1 MGSLF
6 PVGGARTFL
15 SGWFVRLLPRLVVSC
30 SLGKY
35 CRGNFIF
42 SSTLPNDASGSCD
55 YAPQDH
61 VIMLPDHVTYSP
73 GNMVVLPDHV
83 ILFPRPCSPYHVIML
98 PGPCDYIIHN
108 QAVTTLPHAHSKAVI
123 HLPHAHTLRQLPP
136 SHMHTLLGSHHPPTC
151 THSQAVTTL
160 PHAHSQAVTTYPP
173 TCTHSQAVTTLHMHK
188 LSGSHHPPHAH
199 TLRQSLPSCD
209 ILPRPHG
216 SSPRP
221 CDPVPQT
228 MLPYHV
234 IMLPGPCDY
243 ITHNQAVTTLPHA
256 HSQAV
261 IHLPHAHTL
270 GQSPPSHMHTLSG
283 SHHPPMSCHTHNHAV
298 MDPKLIIQFLQFVFS
313 LSSLCLLLFVFFSS
327 LCFFFLSVSQVHG
340 TG

>member
-15 SGWFVRLLPRLVVSC
+15 SGWFARLLPRLVVSC

-151 THSQAVTTL
+151 THSQAVTTSHMHTLRQSPHTL
-160 PHAHSQAVTTYPP
+160 PHAHTLRQSPP
-173 TCTHSQAVTTLHMHK
+173 STCTNSQAVTTLHMHT
-188 LSGSHHPPHAH
+188 LLGSHYPHVTYSPGH
-199 TLRQSLPSCD
+199 MVVLPD
-209 ILPRPHG
+209 HVILF
-216 SSPRP
+216 PRP
-221 CDPVPQT
+221 CS
-228 MLPYHV
+228 H
-234 IMLPGPCDY
+234 IM
-243 ITHNQAVTTLPHA
+243 
-256 HSQAV
+256 
-261 IHLPHAHTL
+261 
-270 GQSPPSHMHTLSG
+270 
-283 SHHPPMSCHTHNHAV
+283 
-298 MDPKLIIQFLQFVFS
+298 
-313 LSSLCLLLFVFFSS
+313 
-327 LCFFFLSVSQVHG
+327 
-340 TG
+340 

>member
-1 MGSLF
+1 
-6 PVGGARTFL
+6 
-15 SGWFVRLLPRLVVSC
+15 
-30 SLGKY
+30 
-35 CRGNFIF
+35 
-42 SSTLPNDASGSCD
+42 
-55 YAPQDH
+55 
-61 VIMLPDHVTYSP
+61 
-73 GNMVVLPDHV
+73 
-83 ILFPRPCSPYHVIML
+83 
-98 PGPCDYIIHN
+98 
-108 QAVTTLPHAHSKAVI
+108 
-123 HLPHAHTLRQLPP
+123 
-136 SHMHTLLGSHHPPTC
+136 MHTLSGGHH
-151 THSQAVTTL
+151 L

-270 GQSPPSHMHTLSG
+270 GQSPPSHMHTLRQSPPSHMHTLSD
-283 SHHPPMSCHTHNHAV
+283 SHHPPTCTHSQSPPSHLHTLRQSPPSTSTHSQAVTTLPHAQSQARPTMQRILLV
-298 MDPKLIIQFLQFVFS
+298 ILNNTLRTRMYFHSTQRGD
-313 LSSLCLLLFVFFSS
+313 SS
-327 LCFFFLSVSQVHG
+327 
-340 TG
+340 T